1 MNMGAHSNGN
11 RGPKPFLP
19 IRYTPGR
26 RSSCRPGLHT
36 RPGHCAAAA
45 GVLSRVGT
53 DGQMFTIS
61 YSPLEYGKVVR
72 GTLIV
77 LTDEMQWS
85 YDVRG
90 SHPKYSAPRGQT
102 QVETTLDPRVTRQL
116 GQPTQ
121 KKNFLRANMGR

>member
-1 MNMGAHSNGN
+1 MTTSGLMVDA
-11 RGPKPFLP
+11 PFSAYFSP
-19 IRYTPGR
+19 ESP
-26 RSSCRPGLHT
+26 SVFSVVP
-36 RPGHCAAAA
+36 AA
-45 GVLSRVGT
+45 GVLGRVGT

-90 SHPKYSAPRGQT
+90 AIAGRVRSRGGRFGGGVLVGDDGVARSQWMPCVTTHASRSASG
-102 QVETTLDPRVTRQL
+102 TLPSRQL
-116 GQPTQ
+116 
-121 KKNFLRANMGR
+121 